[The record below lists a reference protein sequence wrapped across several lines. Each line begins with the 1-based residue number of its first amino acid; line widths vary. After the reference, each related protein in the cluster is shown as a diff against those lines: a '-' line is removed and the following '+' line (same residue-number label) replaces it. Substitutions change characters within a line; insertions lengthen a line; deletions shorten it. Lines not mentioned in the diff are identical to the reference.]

1 MSDVKNAGSFAR
13 RFAPIEKWPN
23 LIHRR
28 VQHVALA
35 NPDRLAVRDDAQ
47 SLSYGALDARANALA
62 HQLRASGVRPGVRV
76 GLCHERGVGHVV
88 GALATLKAGG
98 AYVGLDPAYPEARL
112 AHMLRDA
119 GAPVLLTQRSV
130 PPRVVAA
137 CAHVIHLDVDPASIG
152 ERGDPPEEL
161 AGVDDV
167 AYVIYTSGST
177 GEPKGVEVSH
187 DNLINLVEWHCDA
200 FTLASTDR
208 TSMLASP
215 AFDAAVWE
223 LWPSLTAGA
232 SLHIPDVVTAASP
245 EALRD
250 WLVSEGIT
258 ISFVPTPLAEAVL
271 PLEWPS
277 DVALR
282 CLLTGGDV
290 LHRRP
295 GASTPFT
302 VVNNYGVTEATV
314 VTTSG
319 AVAPDPD
326 AHTVPSIGRAIA
338 GTYVHVL
345 DPTGEP
351 VSPGESGELY
361 IGGRG
366 VAIGYINRPRE
377 TAERFLADPW
387 KTGSRMYRTGDLV
400 RVTAER
406 EVYFLGRMD
415 NQVQIRGHR
424 VELDEIATVLSAHP
438 AVDQCAVVA
447 TDEESGARRIAAYV
461 VSSSDAAGREELRDF
476 LSNRLPVYM
485 LPTAFV
491 EIDALPLT
499 RNGKLDRAALPAPPR
514 ADARRSAPSDAPVVE
529 AAVVGMLE
537 ELLDLDYVR
546 PEDNFFELG
555 GHSLMGA
562 QLVARVHDRF
572 GVELTLLTI
581 FDNPTAAGIAACI
594 EQESSARA

>member
-1 MSDVKNAGSFAR
+1 MPDVKNANTFAR
-13 RFAPIEKWPN
+13 RFASIEKRPD

-47 SLSYGALDARANALA
+47 SLTFRALDARANALA
-62 HQLRASGVRPGVRV
+62 HDLRASGVRPGVRV

-112 AHMLRDA
+112 EHMLRDA
-119 GAPVLLTQRSV
+119 GAPVLLAQRSV
-130 PPRVVAA
+130 PPRVAA
-137 CAHVIHLDVDPASIG
+137 SCAHLIHLDVESTGDRS
-152 ERGDPPEEL
+152 DPPEEL
-161 AGVDDV
+161 AAADDV

-177 GEPKGVEVSH
+177 GAPKGVEVSH

-200 FTLASTDR
+200 FMLGSTDR

-215 AFDAAVWE
+215 AFDASVWE

-232 SLHIPDVVTAASP
+232 SLHIPDVVTASSP
-245 EALRD
+245 ETLRD

-258 ISFVPTPLAEAVL
+258 VSFVPTPLAEALL

-295 GASTPFT
+295 VAGTPFT
-302 VVNNYGVTEATV
+302 IVNNYGVTEATV

-319 AVAPDPD
+319 AVVPDD
-326 AHTVPSIGRAIA
+326 ATAHVVPSIGRAIA
-338 GTYVHVL
+338 GTSVYVL
-345 DPTGEP
+345 DADGKA

-366 VAIGYINRPRE
+366 VAIGYINRPQE
-377 TAERFLADPW
+377 TADRFLADPW
-387 KTGSRMYRTGDLV
+387 STGSRMYRTGDLV
-400 RVTAER
+400 RVTAEG
-406 EVYFLGRMD
+406 EVYFLGRLD

-424 VELDEIATVLSAHP
+424 VELDEIATVLGTHP
-438 AVDQCAVVA
+438 AVDQCAVVVV
-447 TDEESGARRIAAYV
+447 DEESGARRIAAYV
-461 VSSSDAAGREELRDF
+461 VSSGDAAGREELREF
-476 LSNRLPVYM
+476 LSKRLPVYM

-491 EIDALPLT
+491 DIDALPLT
-499 RNGKLDRAALPAPPR
+499 SNGKLDRAALPAPPR
-514 ADARRSAPSDAPVVE
+514 ADARRPAPSEAPVVE

-572 GVELTLLTI
+572 DVELTLLTI

-594 EQESSARA
+594 EQESSARR

>member
-1 MSDVKNAGSFAR
+1 MD
-13 RFAPIEKWPN
+13 
-23 LIHRR
+23 
-28 VQHVALA
+28 Q
-35 NPDRLAVRDDAQ
+35 
-47 SLSYGALDARANALA
+47 
-62 HQLRASGVRPGVRV
+62 
-76 GLCHERGVGHVV
+76 VV

-112 AHMLRDA
+112 EHMLRDA
-119 GAPVLLTQRSV
+119 RARVVLAQQSV
-130 PPRVVAA
+130 PSQVVDA
-137 CAHVIHLDVDPASIG
+137 CAHVIHLDLDVVRAG
-152 ERGDPPEEL
+152 AREDPPEDL
-161 AGVDDV
+161 AGARDV

-187 DNLINLVEWHCDA
+187 DNLSNLVDWHCDA
-200 FTLASTDR
+200 FTLDATDR

-215 AFDAAVWE
+215 AFDASVWE

-232 SLHIPDVVTAASP
+232 SLHIPDVLTAASP
-245 EALRD
+245 EGLRD
-250 WLVSEGIT
+250 WLVSTGIT
-258 ISFVPTPLAEAVL
+258 IAFVPTPLAEAVL
-271 PLEWPS
+271 TLAWPP

-295 GASTPFT
+295 VAGTPFT

-319 AVAPDPD
+319 TVVPDGA
-326 AHTVPSIGRAIA
+326 AHTVPSIGRAIS
-338 GTYVHVL
+338 GTWLYVL
-345 DPTGEP
+345 GPDGER
-351 VSPGESGELY
+351 VAPGEAGELH

-366 VAIGYINRPRE
+366 VAIGYVDRPQE

-387 KTGSRMYRTGDLV
+387 KPGSRMYRTGDRV
-400 RVTAER
+400 RITPEG
-406 EVYFLGRMD
+406 EVHFLGRLD
-415 NQVQIRGHR
+415 TQVQIRGHR
-424 VELDEIATVLSAHP
+424 VELDEIATVLHEHP
-438 AVDQCAVVA
+438 AVEQCAVVLT
-447 TDEESGARRIAAYV
+447 TDEEADAGRIVAYV
-461 VSSSDAAGREELRDF
+461 VSANGAAVSREELREF
-476 LSNRLPVYM
+476 LTRLLPPYM

-491 EIDALPLT
+491 HLEALPLT
-499 RNGKLDRAALPAPPR
+499 SNGKLDRAALPAPPGVG
-514 ADARRSAPSDAPVVE
+514 ARRPVASNMPVVE

-546 PEDNFFELG
+546 PDDNFFELG

-572 GVELTLLTI
+572 DVELSLLTI

-594 EQESSARA
+594 EQEASARR